1 MTALVLG
8 KTDYDVLNAVTLKK
22 MVSAPVVAQVCG
34 LAEPDVET
42 ALASLAEQG
51 LVAMAGDQALPTDEA
66 ESALADAAARFYP
79 EVRDDAGI
87 ASLFDR
93 FETTNAQFLKTMS
106 SWQQI
111 DVGGRKVAND
121 HTDSAYDDK
130 VISRLG
136 RLVQQLQ
143 PLLEALAGRDERF
156 SAYQRRFATT
166 MQAIDTGEHDLVS
179 SPMADSVHN
188 IWFEFHE
195 DLLRTLGRE
204 RTE

>member
-1 MTALVLG
+1 MTALTLG

-22 MVSAPVVAQVCG
+22 MASAPVVAQVCG
-34 LAEPDVET
+34 VAEPDVET

-51 LVAMAGDQALPTDEA
+51 LVATAGEHALPTDEA
-66 ESALADAAARFYP
+66 EPALADAAARFYT

-93 FETTNAQFLKTMS
+93 FEITNTQFLKTMS
-106 SWQQI
+106 SWQQV

-130 VISRLG
+130 VISRLD

-143 PLLEALAGRDERF
+143 PLLEALTGRDERF
-156 SAYQRRFATT
+156 AAYQRRFDTA
-166 MQAIDTGEHDLVS
+166 MHAIDSGEHDLVS
-179 SPMADSVHN
+179 SPTSDSIHN